1 MSFFLSNCY
10 ESVNFFVKLNEQ
22 SQTCLSYAIARKSL
36 TLVNFFVKLNE
47 QSQTCLSYA
56 IGRKSLM
63 KSNFFVKQNG
73 QKAVNLTLPVVI
85 KFENSE

>member
-1 MSFFLSNCY
+1 
-10 ESVNFFVKLNEQ
+10 
-22 SQTCLSYAIARKSL
+22 
-36 TLVNFFVKLNE
+36 
-47 QSQTCLSYA
+47 
-56 IGRKSLM
+56 M